1 MSYLHGFLSHSW
13 QPVLL
18 VGMSD
23 HKAPASKVRWS
34 SVDNRNT
41 MSGSGG
47 EKKCLVDSSLIS
59 TEGNSSGFARHC
71 VTAAGCFRGFPWHLC
86 HVWPGTEPGMVWMI
100 VLTWMPSASWPGR
113 TWYST
118 PQQRLSTVFHRSWV
132 TKTYSWPIAMLNANA
147 DIWKLL
153 QVCWPCLSPHI

>member
-23 HKAPASKVRWS
+23 HKVPASKVRWS

-47 EKKCLVDSSLIS
+47 EKKCLLDSSLIS
-59 TEGNSSGFARHC
+59 TEGNSSGFACHG

-86 HVWPGTEPGMVWMI
+86 HVWPGTEPGMVLW
-100 VLTWMPSASWPGR
+100 LSWLGCPQSPDLKELDIQLHN
-113 TWYST
+113 TTIST
-118 PQQRLSTVFHRSWV
+118 ICHCPWV
-132 TKTYSWPIAMLNANA
+132 TKMCSWSIAVLNANA
-147 DIWKLL
+147 DTWKLL
-153 QVCWPCLSPHI
+153 